1 MKKQNQ
7 FLFLLM
13 GLLLFGIV
21 FLVISLTNNVGK
33 SESTINMEA
42 SVKQLN
48 SLYKTINV
56 NQAKSQRSASI
67 DTDVQTAILPDIS
80 EYPFVV
86 NPTTDNFITIYA
98 STEKANE
105 KIDSWLCQVA
115 DNYNN
120 SHYESDGT
128 PISVGIRSIPSN
140 LAVDFIK
147 SEKYIPDLYLPSSE
161 IYGLMLED
169 SKKSYTKIDDG
180 ILNNVS
186 GVVISAKIKNAIEQK
201 YNNSNIETIINCV
214 LNGECIIGYTN
225 PLSNEDGLNYLLT
238 LLSIFDKDN
247 PLSENA
253 INKLKIYQDQIPYVS
268 YEITQLQDSLSNG
281 TIDGFACNYKD
292 YFTIPELKNS
302 FEFIP
307 YGIPQSSPA
316 YIANDLSDIKNDT
329 VNSFIEFCK
338 NDKSI
343 ELAKKAG
350 FNQYND
356 YSYNGF
362 KFNGKQII
370 EAQNIWKKEK
380 NGSSDLT
387 AVFVS
392 DISGSMEGSP
402 LLKLKASLTRSSTF
416 IDENTNVGLVT
427 FSDTVNI
434 ALPIAKFDS
443 LQKANFLNSVKSMRA
458 GGGTAMYDAIIVAE
472 HMLIEKSKENPN
484 SRLMLIV
491 LTDGESNRGH
501 SFEDIEEI
509 SRNIRIPIY
518 TIGYNADIDTLQEV
532 SDINEASTMDADS
545 DNVIYK
551 LESLFNSQM

>member
-13 GLLLFGIV
+13 GLLLFGII
-21 FLVISLTNNVGK
+21 FLVINLTNNVGK
-33 SESTINMEA
+33 PESTINMEA

-48 SLYKTINV
+48 SLYKSITV
-56 NQAKSQRSASI
+56 NQNKSQRSSTI
-67 DTDVQTAILPDIS
+67 DSDIQTAILPDIS

-86 NPTTDNFITIYA
+86 NPTTDNYVTIYA

-105 KIDSWLCQVA
+105 KLDSWLCQVA

-161 IYGLMLED
+161 LYGLMLED
-169 SKKSYTKIDDG
+169 SKKSYTKLDDG
-180 ILNNVS
+180 IVDNIS
-186 GVVISAKIKNAIEQK
+186 GIVISSKIKSAIEQK
-201 YNNSNIETIINCV
+201 YSKCDIETLVNCV

-253 INKLKIYQDQIPYVS
+253 TNKLKLYQDQIPYVS
-268 YEITQLQDSLSNG
+268 YEIAQLQDSLSNG

-292 YFTIPELKNS
+292 YFTIPALKDS
-302 FEFIP
+302 YDFIP

-316 YIANDLSDIKNDT
+316 YIAKDLPTIKKETID
-329 VNSFIEFCK
+329 SFIEFCK
-338 NDKSI
+338 NEKSV
-343 ELAKKAG
+343 ELAGKSG
-350 FNQYND
+350 FNQYKD
-356 YSYNGF
+356 YTYDGYKYS
-362 KFNGKQII
+362 GKQILD
-370 EAQNIWKKEK
+370 AQNIWKKEK

-434 ALPIAKFDS
+434 ALPIAKFDA
-443 LQKANFLNSVKSMRA
+443 LQKANFLNSVKAMRA

-472 HMLIEKSKENPN
+472 HMLMEKYKENPN

-518 TIGYNADIDTLQEV
+518 TIGYNADIDALQEV

>member
-13 GLLLFGIV
+13 GLLLFGII
-21 FLVISLTNNVGK
+21 FLVINLTNNVGK
-33 SESTINMEA
+33 PESTINMEA

-48 SLYKTINV
+48 SLYKSITV
-56 NQAKSQRSASI
+56 NQNKSQRSSTI
-67 DTDVQTAILPDIS
+67 DSDIQTAILPDIS

-86 NPTTDNFITIYA
+86 NPTTDNYITIYA

-105 KIDSWLCQVA
+105 KLDSWLCQVA

-161 IYGLMLED
+161 LYGLMLED
-169 SKKSYTKIDDG
+169 SKKSYTKLDDG
-180 ILNNVS
+180 IVDNIS
-186 GVVISAKIKNAIEQK
+186 GIVISSKIKSAIEQK
-201 YNNSNIETIINCV
+201 YSKCDIETLVNCV

-247 PLSENA
+247 QLSENA
-253 INKLKIYQDQIPYVS
+253 TNKFKLYQDQIPYVS
-268 YEITQLQDSLSNG
+268 YEIAQLQDSLSNG

-292 YFTIPELKNS
+292 YFTIPALKDS
-302 FEFIP
+302 YDFIP

-316 YIANDLSDIKNDT
+316 YIAKDLPTIKNETID
-329 VNSFIEFCK
+329 SFIEFCK
-338 NDKSI
+338 NEKSV
-343 ELAKKAG
+343 ELARKSG
-350 FNQYND
+350 FNQYKD
-356 YSYNGF
+356 YTYDGYKYS
-362 KFNGKQII
+362 GKQILD
-370 EAQNIWKKEK
+370 AQNIWKKEK

-434 ALPIAKFDS
+434 ALPIAKFDA
-443 LQKANFLNSVKSMRA
+443 LQKANFLNSVKAMRA

-472 HMLIEKSKENPN
+472 HMLMEKYKENPN

-518 TIGYNADIDTLQEV
+518 TIGYNADIDALQEV